1 MIKYFDQ
8 YYMVQIKDNGHKI
21 LILEQQIIEKS
32 MEIKKS
38 EEKIQNLERKLLQY
52 GKIIKSS

>member
-1 MIKYFDQ
+1 
-8 YYMVQIKDNGHKI
+8 MVQIKDNGHKI